1 METQSVMETRRGA
14 GTGMSGP
21 HPHMVDKNRRDT
33 SGERDPTPVQTTQ
46 PRVPAPGRKVPIT
59 SGGKKTEGIGA
70 AEETAGFSTDSS

>member
-33 SGERDPTPVQTTQ
+33 SGERDPSPGQITQ
-46 PRVPAPGRKVPIT
+46 PSVPV
-59 SGGKKTEGIGA
+59 TEDK
-70 AEETAGFSTDSS
+70 SP